1 MRVLHVITGLGVGGA
16 EHQLRL
22 LLRRLPHEC
31 EVVTLTNPGP
41 VADAIRA
48 DGTPVHVLGMRGN
61 RDLTAVPRLARLMRA
76 GCFDVV
82 HTHLYRAGVYGRV
95 AARLA
100 GVPHVVATEHS
111 LGDGLIEGRP
121 TTRAVR
127 ALYLATER
135 LGDTTIAVSGAVAGR
150 LRAWGVGRD
159 RIEVVPNGIDAAE
172 LAYDPALRA
181 ATRTRLGIPASAR
194 VVGTVGR
201 LVPTKRTD
209 VLVRALTGVPDATLL
224 VVGDG
229 PERAALE
236 RLTRESGLSSRVVF
250 AGSSPYPRDL
260 LCAMDVFAAPST
272 QETFGM
278 AVLEALANGLPA
290 LYLTCPPLEELSPD
304 AAPHARRL
312 PPTPPGRPAELSFVD
327 GLCTELAR
335 LDARGGARLPVPPA
349 VAHYDIARLAD
360 VVGQVYE
367 YVARGGRAVLPRP
380 LASWRSDAPSS
391 LLASLVSPDDAAPL
405 PLAPSVSRYRLI
417 ESEGS

>member
-22 LLRRLPHEC
+22 LLKRLPHEC

-41 VADAIRA
+41 VAEAIRA
-48 DGTPVHVLGMRGN
+48 DGTPVHELNMRGN
-61 RDLTAVPRLARLMRA
+61 RDLAAVPRLARLMRA

-82 HTHLYRAGVYGRV
+82 HTHLYRACVYGRT

-127 ALYLATER
+127 SLYLATER
-135 LGDTTIAVSGAVAGR
+135 LGQTTIAVCDAVARR
-150 LRAWGVGRD
+150 LRAWGVPRD
-159 RIEVVPNGIDAAE
+159 RIQVVPNGIDAAE
-172 LAYDPALRA
+172 LRYDPALRA
-181 ATRTRLGIPASAR
+181 AARARLGIPVTAR

-201 LVPTKRTD
+201 LVPTKQVD
-209 VLVRALTGVPDATLL
+209 QLVRAMTGVPDAMLL

-229 PERAALE
+229 PERGALE
-236 RLTRESGLSSRVVF
+236 QLVGELGLDGRVVF
-250 AGSSPYPRDL
+250 AGATPYPREML
-260 LCAMDVFAAPST
+260 SAMDVFATPST

-278 AVLEALANGLPA
+278 AVLEALAAGLPA
-290 LYLTCPPLEELSPD
+290 VYVTCPPLEELGPD
-304 AAPHARRL
+304 AAPYARRL
-312 PPTPPGRPAELSFVD
+312 PAGALSFVD
-327 GLCTELAR
+327 GLRAELAR
-335 LDARGGARLPVPPA
+335 LDQPGGGTRRPVPAA

-360 VVGQVYE
+360 VVGLVYE
-367 YVARGGRAVLPRP
+367 HVAGRRRP
-380 LASWRSDAPSS
+380 
-391 LLASLVSPDDAAPL
+391 
-405 PLAPSVSRYRLI
+405 VSRYRFI

>member
-22 LLRRLPHEC
+22 LLTRLPHEC
-31 EVVTLTNPGP
+31 EVVTLTSPGP

-48 DGTPVHVLGMRGN
+48 DGTPVHVRGMRGN
-61 RDLTAVPRLARLMRA
+61 RDLSAVPRLARLMRA

-82 HTHLYRAGVYGRV
+82 HTHLYRAGVYGRI

-135 LGDTTIAVSGAVAGR
+135 LGHTTIAVSGAVAGR
-150 LRAWGVGRD
+150 LRDWGVDRD
-159 RIEVVPNGIDAAE
+159 RIAVVPNGIDADE
-172 LAYDPALRA
+172 LRFDPALRDA
-181 ATRTRLGIPASAR
+181 ARDRLGISRHAR
-194 VVGTVGR
+194 VIGTVGR
-201 LVPTKRTD
+201 LVPSKRTD
-209 VLVRALTGVPDATLL
+209 VLVRALTRVPDATLL

-236 RLTRESGLSSRVVF
+236 RLVRESGLDGRVVF
-250 AGSSPYPRDL
+250 AGTSPYPREP
-260 LCAMDVFAAPST
+260 LCAMDVFAAPSV

-278 AVLEALANGLPA
+278 AVLEALAAGLPA
-290 LYLTCPPLEELSPD
+290 LYVTCPPLEELSPD
-304 AAPHARRL
+304 AAPHAHRL
-312 PPTPPGRPAELSFVD
+312 PPDAPSLVD
-327 GLCTELAR
+327 GLRTELAR
-335 LDARGGARLPVPPA
+335 LDARGGTRLPVPPA

-367 YVARGGRAVLPRP
+367 HVARRSRA
-380 LASWRSDAPSS
+380 
-391 LLASLVSPDDAAPL
+391 
-405 PLAPSVSRYRLI
+405 VSRYRLI